1 MELDVQRLKIR
12 LGEMAAGLG
21 DELLAEYLQDAAQ
34 EAREYCGVSALPDG
48 AAGAVLDLA
57 CARIQRRGL
66 ESETAHSEGGVSMTL
81 SAGMPEG
88 IAARLRRY
96 RVVRMI

>member
-1 MELDVQRLKIR
+1 MDVQRLKIR
-12 LGEMAAGLG
+12 LGEMAQGLT
-21 DELLAEYLQDAAQ
+21 DTLLAEYLEDARQ
-34 EAREYCGVSALPDG
+34 EALEYCGVKALPD
-48 AAGAVLDLA
+48 AADGAVLDLA

-66 ESETAHSEGGVSMTL
+66 EAETAHSEGGVSMTL

-96 RVVRMI
+96 RVVHLK